1 MGNKSSQSNLPP
13 LELVPKC
20 DVPRFM
26 GTWFVIHVKPTYFE
40 KDCCNSV
47 EKYTCDSTS
56 TKISIDFTYCTQ
68 RSPTATKSLPQNGWV
83 QKTGA
88 GALWK
93 VQAFWPLKLPYMII
107 ELDSDYNH
115 CVIGYPSR
123 AYFWIMSRT
132 PTLDDGVYKELLGRI
147 EKKHG
152 YDLKGS
158 FKVDQTAW
166 KDREYARVRG
176 VEKETEGM

>member
-1 MGNKSSQSNLPP
+1 MRNVSEENTVFLVATQTSYLPCLNP
-13 LELVPKC
+13 CEKLYPQ
-20 DVPRFM
+20 
-26 GTWFVIHVKPTYFE
+26 PTYFE

-56 TKISIDFTYCTQ
+56 TKISIDFTYCSQ
-68 RSPTATKSLPQNGWV
+68 VSPTATKSLPQNGWV

-93 VQAFWPLKLPYMII
+93 VQAFWPIKLPYMII

-147 EKKHG
+147 EEKHG

-166 KDREYARVRG
+166 KDRDYARVRG
-176 VEKETEGM
+176 VEKETKGM